1 MSDSRKSMIQDYTE
15 GPVTRQLLT
24 FAWPFMLSNLL
35 TTAYNLVDMVVVGQL
50 VGAEG
55 LSAVAIGADLV
66 HLATFIAMGFCN
78 AGQVTISQ
86 YVGLKDR
93 ASVTKIVGTMFT
105 FILGLSLLVTAVGL
119 IGMDTWMRLLNVPA
133 EALIY
138 CRQYT
143 VMCTAGMLF
152 LFGYMMISSIL
163 RGMGDSKRPMLFIA
177 IASVLNV
184 LLDLL
189 LVGLGMGPLGAAAA
203 TVTAQGVSF
212 IVSVVYLWKKR
223 AELGFDFRV
232 RDLIPD
238 GRNLRLLLRLGVPMT
253 IQSCAISVSALF
265 VSSRINTFGVTASAV
280 TGVGSKL
287 STVAS
292 IVTIALSQSGAT
304 MVGQN
309 FAARKFDRVQKVLTD
324 SILIGCAFA
333 AVLSALIIA
342 WPEQVFSLFNSDP
355 DVLAMSHAYV
365 IVAVMNYFGWAC
377 RGPSTALCNG
387 MGFPLMNFI
396 LGIFDGVV
404 MRIGLCVL
412 LGDVLGMGIRGYW
425 IGSAA
430 AGYAFFLVMLP
441 YFLSGK
447 WKKRAPPA
455 ALKDQDRLCGRS

>member
-1 MSDSRKSMIQDYTE
+1 MSDSRKSMIRDYTE

-35 TTAYNLVDMVVVGQL
+35 TTAYNLVDMVVVGQF
-50 VGAEG
+50 VGAAG
-55 LSAVAIGADLV
+55 LSAVAIGADIV

-78 AGQVTISQ
+78 AGQVLISQ

-105 FILGLSLLVTAVGL
+105 FILALSLVVSAAGL
-119 IGMDTWMRLLNVPA
+119 AGINTWMRLLNVPA
-133 EALIY
+133 EALAD
-138 CRQYT
+138 CQRYT
-143 VMCTAGMLF
+143 LMCTAGMIF
-152 LFGYMMISSIL
+152 LFGYMLVSAIL
-163 RGMGDSKRPMLFIA
+163 RGMGDSKRPMVFIA

-189 LVGLGMGPLGAAAA
+189 LVGLGMGPLGAAVA

-212 IVSVVYLWKKR
+212 VVSVVYLWKKR
-223 AELGFDFRV
+223 EELGFSFRP

-238 GRNLRLLLRLGVPMT
+238 RRNLRLLLRLGVPMT
-253 IQSCAISVSALF
+253 IQSCAISISALF
-265 VSSRINTFGVTASAV
+265 VSSRINAFGVTASAV
-280 TGVGSKL
+280 TGVGQKL

-309 FAARKFDRVQKVLTD
+309 FAARKFDRVRRILTD

-333 AVLSALIIA
+333 AILSGMIIA
-342 WPEQVFSLFNSDP
+342 QPEQVFSLFNNDP

-365 IVAVMNYFGWAC
+365 VVAVLNYFGWAC

-404 MRIGLCVL
+404 MRIGLCIL
-412 LGDVLGMGIRGYW
+412 LGDTLGFGIQGYW

-441 YFLSGK
+441 YFLSGR

-455 ALKDQDRLCGRS
+455 A